1 MSASKPWHWAWRVRS
16 RPPSGAKTIRY
27 SALTGSIGPGPRV
40 ICRNPK
46 AGRSMALNHRG
57 APPSDHHGDFDEPQS
72 EPVPG
77 TGPRDVVPLLL
88 ESPRLD
94 EGGTLLVQGGYF
106 SEEVPCD
113 GAGQVAEFDPVG
125 ETALHVIAFRRACT
139 SVSGTGC
146 CRGQVAPRLS
156 HGGPPSLMA
165 ACRTII
171 THRSLQAREQGGS
184 Q

>member
-57 APPSDHHGDFDEPQS
+57 APRPDHHGDFDEPQS
-72 EPVPG
+72 APIPG
-77 TGPRDVVPLLL
+77 TGSRDVVPLLL

-106 SEEVPCD
+106 SEEVGPWHQRTSRSNNAHTSC
-113 GAGQVAEFDPVG
+113 GSSEVVLLGSQRLIGSKPSGSFGV
-125 ETALHVIAFRRACT
+125 RRAT
-139 SVSGTGC
+139 RARAGL
-146 CRGQVAPRLS
+146 RR
-156 HGGPPSLMA
+156 A
-165 ACRTII
+165 A
-171 THRSLQAREQGGS
+171 LAV
-184 Q
+184 